1 MAGTTWVWEPPA
13 GAESLFAPGSPFE
26 IAVEPVLGVECKVFK
41 NRLGNVREVL
51 TTYTDRHGDLPNLV
65 FPDITLTFED
75 VKAST
80 ARVAAWLADHGV
92 VKGDR
97 VAFASANVATY
108 VIGWWATL
116 VSGAVVSSLNGWW
129 TPAELLHGVEL
140 SGPRIVLADGPR
152 MKRLLEAGLPAEVE
166 VHELAELEHLL
177 GPARADDPAL
187 PDVAI
192 DEDDP
197 AVLLFTSGTTGR
209 PKAACLSHRNF
220 VHFPSAATLAGA
232 IGAVLAPQPVVA
244 DAPPPKQP
252 SSIMVGPLFH
262 VSGVVPLITAH
273 YTGSKLVFPPV
284 GAWNEITHL
293 QLTEEHSVGGWSA
306 VPTQFWRLLEH
317 PDFDRY
323 DTSSVTVVGG
333 GGATY
338 SPELLRLMARK
349 LPQAR
354 LGVGYGMSE
363 TLGSG
368 SRLGGLTMDEWPASV
383 GTVEA
388 MCELEI
394 RDEDGNVV
402 DDGEV
407 GEICIRGAVV
417 FLGYWDNPEASAK
430 ALDDRRWYRTG
441 DYGRIADGVLYLESR
456 MRDMIIRGGENIYPI
471 EIEHRLEEHPD
482 VAEAA
487 VVGVP
492 HHQLGQEVAAVV
504 VLKPGAVLDADGV
517 RSWVGDELARYKIPT
532 HVVFRDVLPYNAT
545 GKVLK
550 HELEVDITTELG
562 ARS

>member
-13 GAESLFAPGSPFE
+13 GADVLFAPGAPFE
-26 IAVEPVLGVECKVFK
+26 IATEPVLGVDCKVFK
-41 NRLGNVREVL
+41 NRLGNIREVL
-51 TTYTDRHGDLPNLV
+51 TAFTTRHGDIPNLV
-65 FPDITLTFED
+65 FPEITLTFND
-75 VKAST
+75 VQAST
-80 ARVAAWLADHGV
+80 ARVAAWFAERGV

-97 VAFASANVATY
+97 VAFASANVASY

-116 VSGAVVSSLNGWW
+116 ASGAIVSSLNGWW
-129 TPAELLHGVEL
+129 TPAELLHGIEL
-140 SGPRIVLADGPR
+140 SKPRLVFADGPR
-152 MKRLLEAGLPAEVE
+152 MKRLLEAGLPEDVE
-166 VHELAELEHLL
+166 VHDLSELDHLL
-177 GPARADDPAL
+177 GPARADDPSL
-187 PDVAI
+187 PTATI

-220 VHFPSAATLAGA
+220 VHFPSAARLAGA
-232 IGAVLAPQPVVA
+232 VGAVLAPQP
-244 DAPPPKQP
+244 APAAGAPAPKQP

-262 VSGVVPLITAH
+262 VSGVVPLITGH

-284 GAWNEITHL
+284 GSWSETTHL
-293 QLTEEHSVGGWSA
+293 ELTQEHSVGGWSA

-317 PDFDRY
+317 PDFDKY

-338 SPELLRLMARK
+338 SPELLRLMAKK

-368 SRLGGLTMDEWPASV
+368 SRLGGVAMDEWPSSV
-383 GTVEA
+383 GTVES

-394 RDEDGNVV
+394 RDEDNNVV

-471 EIEHRLEEHPD
+471 EIEHRLEEHPE

-492 HHQLGQEVAAVV
+492 HHQLGQEVAVV
-504 VLKPGAVLDADGV
+504 IVLKPGSALDADGV
-517 RSWVGDELARYKIPT
+517 KTWVSAELARYKVPT
-532 HVVFRDVLPYNAT
+532 HVIFRDALPYNAT

-550 HELEVDITTELG
+550 HELEADITAELAAG
-562 ARS
+562 

>member
-1 MAGTTWVWEPPA
+1 MTGTTWVWEPPA
-13 GAESLFAPGSPFE
+13 GADALFAAGAPFE
-26 IAVEPVLGVECKVFK
+26 ISTELVLGVDCKVFK
-41 NRLGNVREVL
+41 NRLGNIREVL
-51 TTYTDRHGDLPNLV
+51 TAFTARHGDLPNLV
-65 FPDITLTFED
+65 FPEITLSFND
-75 VKAST
+75 VQAST
-80 ARVAAWLADHGV
+80 ARVAAWFAERGV

-97 VAFASANVATY
+97 VAFAAANIAPY

-116 VSGAVVSSLNGWW
+116 ASGAIVSSLNGWW

-140 SGPRIVLADGPR
+140 SKPRLVFADGPR
-152 MKRLLEAGLPAEVE
+152 MKRLLEAGLSDDVE
-166 VHELAELEHLL
+166 VHDLSELDHLL

-232 IGAVLAPQPVVA
+232 VGAVLAPQP
-244 DAPPPKQP
+244 APAPGAPAPKQP

-284 GAWNEITHL
+284 GSWNETTHL
-293 QLTEEHSVGGWSA
+293 QLTQEHSVGGWSA

-317 PDFDRY
+317 PDFEKY
-323 DTSSVTVVGG
+323 DTSSVVTVGG

-394 RDEDGNVV
+394 RDEHDAVV
-402 DDGEV
+402 ADGEV
-407 GEICIRGAVV
+407 GEICVRGAVV

-430 ALDDRRWYRTG
+430 ALDAQRWYRTG
-441 DYGRIADGVLYLESR
+441 DYGRIVDGILFLESR

-471 EIEHRLEEHPD
+471 EIEHRLEEHPE

-492 HHQLGQEVAAVV
+492 HHQLGQEVAAAI
-504 VLKPGAVLDADGV
+504 VLKPGSTLDAEGV
-517 RSWVGDELARYKIPT
+517 KVWVGEQLARYKVPT
-532 HVVFRDVLPYNAT
+532 HIIFRDSLPYNAT

-550 HELEVDITTELG
+550 HELEAEISTQLG
-562 ARS
+562 